1 MSKQTSRKM
10 SNNQSLRESVSK
22 IKDLNKFDIDID
34 GDIAEI
40 IEDPKVWAEKI
51 TNKILLQNVNRIMKA
66 RKLGEDFGRKI
77 TDI

>member
-1 MSKQTSRKM
+1 M

-22 IKDLNKFDIDID
+22 IKELNKLDIDID

-66 RKLGEDFGRKI
+66 RKLGEEFGRTLTKNKK
-77 TDI
+77 

>member
-1 MSKQTSRKM
+1 M

-40 IEDPKVWAEKI
+40 IEDPKAWAEKI

-66 RKLGEDFGRKI
+66 RKLGEEFGKTI
-77 TDI
+77 FQSKK

>member
-1 MSKQTSRKM
+1 M

-66 RKLGEDFGRKI
+66 RKLGEEFGTRLTKNK
-77 TDI
+77 D